1 MRISLALLFACLMAS
16 NNTFAHKDRILT
28 IAQDG
33 TLADIPSEFGSANLK
48 VNFSAPMNESPAIT
62 SMVLKLGEKRI
73 ELPVCITGL
82 LQSRSIDEVRAMGS
96 WYHNEAHLPYYLSV
110 TFFDPGYSVKEW
122 ANSGFTLLFNLRTG
136 KVIKMEA
143 QIVRDEGR
151 SIQDLPVDLTS
162 RCTPAVLAAIT
173 DMSAQ

>member
-1 MRISLALLFACLMAS
+1 MAS

-82 LQSRSIDEVRAMGS
+82 LQSRSIDEV
-96 WYHNEAHLPYYLSV
+96 
-110 TFFDPGYSVKEW
+110 
-122 ANSGFTLLFNLRTG
+122 
-136 KVIKMEA
+136 
-143 QIVRDEGR
+143 
-151 SIQDLPVDLTS
+151 
-162 RCTPAVLAAIT
+162 C
-173 DMSAQ
+173 